1 MMASPS
7 PKNEHQFGI
16 TAALSLSE
24 PSDIDLTRNQDLEK
38 FLAQAGLRESQ
49 EEAILRERAL
59 GQLDKIMKLWV
70 RKVCANKGYKGQLLE
85 LANAKIF
92 TFGSYRLGVHSPGA
106 DIDTLCIGPCYATR
120 EEDFFIVLHSMLW
133 AMQEVTELHAVPDT
147 HVPVLKF
154 KFDGISIDLLY
165 ARLATWVIP
174 ENLDISQDSI
184 LCSMDEQSVRSL
196 NGCRVA
202 DQILQL
208 VPDVETLRT
217 TLRCIRLWA
226 RRRGVYSN
234 VTGFL
239 GGISW
244 ALLVARI
251 CQLYPKAVPSMLVS
265 RFFRVYTQWKWPNP
279 VMLCKIDTGTL
290 HLAVWDARKNPKDRT
305 HVMPII
311 TPSYPCMNSSYNV
324 SLSTRKVLME
334 QFEFGNGVCQARHLR
349 GTFPHVVSSPDY
361 SRVFSLLCCS
371 NLFVVLQAV
380 ELRHADWSLLF
391 QDYPFFSAYK
401 NYLQIDVM
409 AFCEDDL
416 RTWKGWVES
425 RLRWLTLQIERNT
438 SGIVQCHLHPF
449 SYVDFSKSVHH
460 TAFFMGLSCSQERK
474 EFDLHE
480 PVEEFKIF
488 VSSAFRQKPGME
500 ICVSHVRRK
509 QIPIFVFQEGDQ
521 SSRPQRCAI
530 KASNSSKF
538 EGCKKE
544 EEGSLLSGQMF
555 NVSQQSV
562 YTLHKRHKVG
572 TSSRDGV
579 SSSHAVSQE
588 IIDNFEAG
596 EIRKSSEREVQG
608 CLLASNHQLKDE
620 TTGSKMQDRESRMV
634 LTASRKHN
642 MNVSSGNWLERES
655 RSKALGFVRPVISQ
669 AIIGTPLGQAT
680 NGQSSC
686 GSGVSVIAVK
696 GHYLESGSHSHDV
709 QMCTDPGRNEFRGYF
724 LGGKTSGRDWKHLTR

>member
-133 AMQEVTELHAVPDT
+133 AMQEVTELHAVPDA

-334 QFEFGNGVCQARHLR
+334 QFEFGNGVCQA
-349 GTFPHVVSSPDY
+349 
-361 SRVFSLLCCS
+361 
-371 NLFVVLQAV
+371 V

-425 RLRWLTLQIERNT
+425 RLRRLTLQIERNT

-642 MNVSSGNWLERES
+642 MNAKLRMGSHLVEW
-655 RSKALGFVRPVISQ
+655 
-669 AIIGTPLGQAT
+669 
-680 NGQSSC
+680 
-686 GSGVSVIAVK
+686 SGVSVIAVK